1 MPRNGRQMTKIVQPA
16 FAQPLVSCRLN
27 RSPKT
32 MNSIQKNRI
41 QAKKTNIDHMTSPN
55 V

>member
-1 MPRNGRQMTKIVQPA
+1 MITKTLQPA
-16 FAQPLVSCRLN
+16 FAQPLRSCRLN

-32 MNSIQKNRI
+32 PKSNQKNRI
-41 QAKKTNIDHMTSPN
+41 QAKNTNIVHMTSPN

>member
-1 MPRNGRQMTKIVQPA
+1 MITKSVQPA
-16 FAQPLVSCRLN
+16 FAQPLTSCRLK

-32 MNSIQKNRI
+32 TKSIQKNRI
-41 QAKKTNIDHMTSPN
+41 QAKNTNIDHMTSPN